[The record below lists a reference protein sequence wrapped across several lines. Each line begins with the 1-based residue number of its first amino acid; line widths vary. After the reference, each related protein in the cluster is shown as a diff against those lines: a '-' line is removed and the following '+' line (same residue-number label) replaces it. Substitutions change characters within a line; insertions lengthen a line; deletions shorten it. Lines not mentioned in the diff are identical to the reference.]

1 MYRFKNTW
9 RKNTMTKFIDTVN
22 DDKRATLNTSTQ
34 AVDITKVIKLKGT
47 FNYKKQMYKIL
58 NEMIENQ
65 VQIRDMT
72 NVIRL
77 STKVNFDIYSFTV

>member
-1 MYRFKNTW
+1 
-9 RKNTMTKFIDTVN
+9 MTKSINTVN

-65 VQIRDMT
+65 VQIRDIT
-72 NVIRL
+72 RDIRL

>member
-1 MYRFKNTW
+1 
-9 RKNTMTKFIDTVN
+9 MTKSINTVN
-22 DDKRATLNTSTQ
+22 DDKIATLNTSTQ

-47 FNYKKQMYKIL
+47 FNYEKQMYKIL